1 MLGWMKAHRPFVP
14 LGEQECLCHWI
25 RPATAWRLAAHICM
39 SMGSFS
45 PRRMLLAGDSN
56 VCVII

>member
-1 MLGWMKAHRPFVP
+1 LAKAHRPFVP

-39 SMGSFS
+39 STGSFLPTECFWS
-45 PRRMLLAGDSN
+45 LIVTFASSYKNG
-56 VCVII
+56 